1 MVRMNEYGG
10 FSGVW
15 TGRRRPRKKVRME
28 NVVCALLLTW
38 FLLGMLL
45 TPLLELAV
53 LPQGAQD
60 GGPVSTTADV
70 SLLREEVWIDLTLAE
85 RMDVLEW
92 IAAVEGD
99 ALGLP
104 FAVQVTE
111 GELEDRVQGTYRNQ
125 ERQITMSRKLVRNGS
140 TLEVLDTLA
149 HELYHAY
156 QYCVVELYQKNEAYQ
171 DLLLF
176 SAANAEVY
184 CREFENYQ
192 SGTEGGFSEY
202 FNQQVEIDARAFA
215 REICEKYGELQNV
228 PEGLFPQMVAAGQQ
242 IEKKISL

>member
-10 FSGVW
+10 FSGVR
-15 TGRRRPRKKVRME
+15 TGRRRPRKRVRIAS
-28 NVVCALLLTW
+28 VVCALLLTW

-45 TPLLELAV
+45 TPLLELSV

-60 GGPVSTTADV
+60 GGPASTTADV
-70 SLLREEVWIDLTLAE
+70 SLLREEVWVDLTLAE
-85 RMDVLEW
+85 RMNVLEW

-125 ERQITMSRKLVRNGS
+125 ERQITLSRKLVRNGS
-140 TLEVLDTLA
+140 ALEVLDTLA

-171 DLLLF
+171 DMLLF

-215 REICEKYGELQNV
+215 REICEKYGEIQNV
-228 PEGLFPQMVAAGQQ
+228 PEGSFPQRITAEQQ
-242 IEKKISL
+242 IEK